1 MAMPELGNI
10 YNGQDKQGL
19 DMGGKAKGS
28 NAERELVHMLWK
40 KGWAAIRVAGSG
52 SSHYPS
58 PDVLAGNN
66 LRKLAIECKAVGAA
80 SRYIS
85 IEQIDNLAKFAAL
98 FGAEPWIGLRF
109 DRNDWL
115 FVGLEE
121 LEKTENNY
129 TIKLETAKQ
138 KGLLLEELLK

>member
-1 MAMPELGNI
+1 MAG
-10 YNGQDKQGL
+10 

-40 KGWAAIRVAGSG
+40 GGWAAVRVAGSG

-58 PDVLAGNN
+58 PDILAGNN
-66 LRKLAIECKAVGAA
+66 LRKLAIECKAVG
-80 SRYIS
+80 STSKYIS
-85 IEQIDNLAKFAAL
+85 IEQVENLVKFAAL

-115 FVGLEE
+115 FVGIDE

-129 TIKLETAKQ
+129 AINLENAKR
-138 KGLLLEELLK
+138 KGLLFEELLK